1 MKALSIALSGVLLV
15 FSLLI
20 GCVAYVPGPP
30 PDGVYVPGPPPEPL
44 VDVRPVIPYPDS
56 VWIGGYWGY
65 HGGNWNWRRGYWDRR
80 PHPGA
85 EWHPGRWHHHGPRG
99 WGWRPGYW
107 R

>member
-1 MKALSIALSGVLLV
+1 MKTLSLVLSGVLLV
-15 FSLLI
+15 FFLLI

-44 VDVRPVIPYPDS
+44 VDVRPAIPYPDA

-65 HGGNWNWRRGYWDRR
+65 HGGNWAWRRGYWDRR

-85 EWHPGRWHHHGPRG
+85 TWHSGRWHHHGPRG